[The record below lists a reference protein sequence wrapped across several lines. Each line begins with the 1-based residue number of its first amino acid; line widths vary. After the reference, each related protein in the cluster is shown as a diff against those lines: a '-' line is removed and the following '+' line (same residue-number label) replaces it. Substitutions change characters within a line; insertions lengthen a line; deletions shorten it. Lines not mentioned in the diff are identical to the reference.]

1 MLFSKHIMLPTNTQV
16 PLKSPSTTK
25 YCLHRNASDGNI
37 IHYKTIQINGLKR
50 EIQMKL
56 QRAHSAKKLT
66 KGEYQKMMNQM
77 FMRFD
82 KFQEKKRNKRN
93 KLRVQLEE
101 KEKQELSFAPKL
113 NKSLLNKD
121 NYLTRSANNIEHM
134 SNNKIQKLIANEKKH
149 LKNIYKHPQ
158 SKRAKLEDINK
169 NLSSLF
175 EWENNKKQKL
185 QKQQEL
191 IKDKEMQQCTF
202 KPSLNKKSLEIA
214 NIQHKK
220 LLTHNKHNTI
230 ITTNNN
236 ILHKIKKA
244 LEQRAQY
251 TNKRY
256 NNVNASNITVPYK
269 QHNKFNLN
277 CI

>member
-1 MLFSKHIMLPTNTQV
+1 MLTSNKEM
-16 PLKSPSTTK
+16 PLQSPSITK
-25 YCLHRNASDGNI
+25 YRLHRNASDGNI

-50 EIQMKL
+50 ENQMKI
-56 QRAHSAKKLT
+56 QRTNSAKKLT

-77 FMRFD
+77 FIRFD
-82 KFQEKKRNKRN
+82 MFQEKKKNKRN
-93 KLRVQLEE
+93 KLRIQLEE
-101 KEKQELSFAPKL
+101 KEKQELSFTPK
-113 NKSLLNKD
+113 LNKD
-121 NYLTRSANNIEHM
+121 NYLTKSANNIEHM
-134 SNNKIQKLIANEKKH
+134 NSNKIQKLIEYEKKH
-149 LKNIYKHPQ
+149 LKNINKHPQ
-158 SKRAKLEDINK
+158 IKRARLEDINK

-191 IKDKEMQQCTF
+191 IKDKEMQHCTF

-220 LLTHNKHNTI
+220 LTHNNKHNT
-230 ITTNNN
+230 TTTHN

-244 LEQRAQY
+244 LEQRAQFQHDNNNNNNNSNNKY
-251 TNKRY
+251 FNNGNTNI
-256 NNVNASNITVPYK
+256 NPYK
-269 QHNKFNLN
+269 QYIKHKFN